1 MTEKYK
7 ELISELYKKRTN
19 GIKLGLER
27 VFSVLE
33 KLGNPHKSFKSIH
46 IAGTN
51 GKGSVSRIIYTLLR
65 THGLNTGLFTSPHL
79 TRFTERI
86 IVNDREISEQEVVR
100 LIEKIKPF
108 SEDLTFF
115 EYVTIMAFLYFKE
128 KRVEYAVIETGM
140 GGRLDATNVVT
151 PVVSVITSI
160 GVDHQNFLG
169 SDINSIAREK
179 AGIIKKGAPV
189 ITSKQN
195 PQAEKEIY
203 KKASELGCPVFTY
216 GKDFSAELKSMNLEG
231 ISFVFNSLALAG
243 PQKGV
248 PKNSIEFLGC
258 PSLFLP
264 LTGFH
269 QLENASVALKAFMNA
284 YPQWNE
290 SLIKEGLKN
299 VRLQGRL
306 EVISKH
312 PLIIFDIAHNPAAS
326 EALVKS
332 LKALTD
338 KKPVIVFGMMK
349 DKDVCGFIDCF
360 KDYCHKIIFTVP
372 HYERALTYEGLNKN
386 CASIIDFF
394 IGDPIEAFKKG
405 ISICENNPELYLLC
419 TGSTYLIGE
428 LKEYLG
434 EKILHRRLGELI

>member
-1 MTEKYK
+1 MTDKEKYR

-33 KLGNPHKSFKSIH
+33 KLGSPHQSFKSIH

-51 GKGSVSRIIYTLLR
+51 GKGSVSKIIYNLLR
-65 THGLNTGLFTSPHL
+65 AHGLNAGVFTSPHL

-86 IVNDREISEQEVVR
+86 VVNDREISEQEVVR

-108 SEDLTFF
+108 AEELTFF

-128 KRVEYAVIETGM
+128 QMVEYAVVETGM

-160 GVDHQNFLG
+160 GLDHQNFLG
-169 SDINSIAREK
+169 ADIKCIAREK
-179 AGIIKKGAPV
+179 AGIIKKGIPV

-195 PQAEKEIY
+195 SLAEEEIY
-203 KKASELGCPVFTY
+203 KKAIELTCPVFTY
-216 GKDFSAELKSMNLEG
+216 EKDFKALLKSINLDG
-231 ISFVFNSLALAG
+231 ISFIFTSEVFHIQTS
-243 PQKGV
+243 
-248 PKNSIEFLGC
+248 E
-258 PSLFLP
+258 LFLP
-264 LTGFH
+264 LTGLH

-290 SLIKEGLKN
+290 SFIKEGLKN

-306 EVISKH
+306 EVVSEH
-312 PLIIFDIAHNPAAS
+312 PLVVFDIAHNLPAA

-338 KKPVIVFGMMK
+338 KKPVIVFGMMR
-349 DKDVCGFIDCF
+349 DKDACGFIDCF
-360 KDYCHKIIFTVP
+360 KSYAHKIIFTVP
-372 HYERALTYEGLNKN
+372 HYERALTYEELNQN
-386 CASIIDFF
+386 CASMIDCF
-394 IGDPIEAFKKG
+394 IPNPIEAFKSG
-405 ISICENNPELYLLC
+405 LSICENNPELYLLC
-419 TGSTYLIGE
+419 TGSTYLVGE
-428 LKEYLG
+428 LKEHLG
-434 EKILHRRLGELI
+434 EKTLHRRLGELT

>member
-1 MTEKYK
+1 MTETKKYK
-7 ELISELYKKRTN
+7 ELINELYRKRTN

-33 KLGNPHKSFKSIH
+33 KLGNPHQSFKSIH

-51 GKGSVSRIIYTLLR
+51 GKGSVSKIIYTLLR

-86 IVNDREISEQEVVR
+86 VVNDREISEEEVVE

-108 SEDLTFF
+108 AEELTFF

-128 KRVEYAVIETGM
+128 KSIEYAVVETGM
-140 GGRLDATNVVT
+140 GGRLDATNVVI
-151 PVVSVITSI
+151 PQVSVITSI
-160 GVDHQNFLG
+160 GPDHQDFLG
-169 SDINSIAREK
+169 HDISSIAREK
-179 AGIIKKGAPV
+179 AGIIKKGVPV
-189 ITSKQN
+189 VTSKQN
-195 PQAEKEIY
+195 PYVEEEIY
-203 KKASELGCPVFTY
+203 KKASELDCSVFTY
-216 GKDFSAELKSMNLEG
+216 GKEFSAELKSMNLEG
-231 ISFVFNSLALAG
+231 ISFVFNSSAL
-243 PQKGV
+243 
-248 PKNSIEFLGC
+248 SL
-258 PSLFLP
+258 SLFLP
-264 LTGFH
+264 LTGVH

-290 SLIKEGLKN
+290 NFIKEGLKN

-306 EVISKH
+306 EVMSKH
-312 PLIIFDIAHNPAAS
+312 PLIIFDIAHNPPAA

-338 KKPVIVFGMMK
+338 ERPVIVFGMMR

-360 KDYCHKIIFTVP
+360 KTYAHKLIFTVP
-372 HYERALTYEGLNKN
+372 HYERAITYEELNKN
-386 CASIIDFF
+386 CASMIDCF
-394 IGDPIEAFKKG
+394 IHDPVEAFNQG
-405 ISICENNPELYLLC
+405 LSICKNSHKFLLC

-434 EKILHRRLGELI
+434 EKTLHRKLGELI